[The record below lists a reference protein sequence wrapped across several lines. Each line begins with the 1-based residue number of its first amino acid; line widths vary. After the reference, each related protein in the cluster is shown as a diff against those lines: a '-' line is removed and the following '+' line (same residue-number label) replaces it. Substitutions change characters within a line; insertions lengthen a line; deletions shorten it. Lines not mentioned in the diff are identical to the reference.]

1 MTRPLTNHNMTSLGL
16 GMALLGLM
24 AFSDASAA
32 RDGSSDESGGT
43 LGGIVVSARTG
54 ATLKGCLVSLRFL
67 QTAGGEE
74 TAVITGVTGL
84 DAGFRFQKLAPGE
97 YELWVS
103 KTGYHS
109 RFSSRQRITVNEN
122 QSQTGLLVRLWKAA
136 VVTGRVFDPES
147 EALPGVRVW
156 AYRLRYDSGTPISQ
170 QKGSAVTDDLG
181 EYRIFD
187 LPAGSY
193 YVRASARQSPSPAGI
208 LALEYADAFNG
219 GAGQLLQAIP
229 VKLTWGAEAMQVDL
243 QLQPV
248 QETALRGVVV
258 DGLTGGPCGRCV
270 VSISSDDAGPLIST
284 LHQFETRDDGL
295 FAVQGLGPG
304 SYRIT
309 ANTPGL
315 HQRVGSRKLQITL
328 GSVQELTITLS
339 GGHDVGGSLDWDD
352 GAPDAAVED
361 LRSRQVSLSLHPK
374 PGSPGRVVRSA
385 PLHFEDNTFVVKGVL
400 PGTYRIRVTPLP
412 ARTYLEAVSLNAR
425 KLLEPRIVVGE
436 APIQSV
442 RLILAFDGAAVRG
455 KVSDD
460 RSSSDY
466 GPIAPGKVVLV
477 PTAQKAN
484 YLISTETRYGP
495 DGAFTFASVAPGRYR
510 LFATAEHDPSEFGNP
525 AMSSALD
532 KVVRHIEI
540 DSDGV
545 VNVEVPLIDS
555 VIAID

>member
-1 MTRPLTNHNMTSLGL
+1 MTRPPTNYNMTSLVL

-24 AFSDASAA
+24 ALPDASAA
-32 RDGSSDESGGT
+32 RDGASDES
-43 LGGIVVSARTG
+43 GGIVVSARTG
-54 ATLKGCLVSLRFL
+54 TTLKGCLVSLRFL

-74 TAVITGVTGL
+74 APVITGVTGL
-84 DAGFRFQKLAPGE
+84 DGGFRFQKLAPGQ

-122 QSQTGLLVRLWKAA
+122 QSKTGLVVRLWKAA

-156 AYRLRYDSGTPISQ
+156 AYRLRYDSGTPMLL

-193 YVRASARQSPSPAGI
+193 YVRASVRQAQSPAGI

-248 QETALRGVVV
+248 QETVLTGVVV
-258 DGLTGGPCGRCV
+258 DGLTGGPCGRCA

-284 LHQFETRDDGL
+284 LHQFETREDGL

-309 ANTPGL
+309 ANTSGL
-315 HQRVGSRKLQITL
+315 HQQIASRKLQISE
-328 GSVQELTITLS
+328 GSIQEIAIAVS
-339 GGHDVGGSLDWDD
+339 EGQDVAGSLGWDD
-352 GAPDAAVED
+352 SATAAMVDD
-361 LRSRQVSLSLHPK
+361 LRTRQVSISLRPE
-374 PGSPGRVVRSA
+374 PGSPGQIVRSEA
-385 PLHFEDNTFVVKGVL
+385 IRFKDNRFAVKGVL
-400 PGTYRIRVTPLP
+400 PGTYRLSVSQLP
-412 ARTYLEAVSLNAR
+412 ERAYLKAVSLSGRN
-425 KLLEPRIVVGE
+425 LPEPRIVVGDE
-436 APIQSV
+436 APIEGI

-455 KVSDD
+455 KVSAD
-460 RSSSDY
+460 RATADR
-466 GPIAPGKVVLV
+466 GGAIAPGKVVLV
-477 PTAQKAN
+477 PSERGPS
-484 YLISTETRYGP
+484 YLRSAEARYGA
-495 DGAFTFASVAPGRYR
+495 DGVFSFLAVAPGRYR

-525 AMSSALD
+525 QLKAALD
-532 KVVRHIEI
+532 RVVRPFEI
-540 DSDGV
+540 DSDGTTSA
-545 VNVEVPLIDS
+545 EATLIDA
-555 VIAID
+555 VIGVD